1 MKPQKRITRLI
12 ALAIII
18 LTPIGAI
25 AQEQARPYID
35 QNTKAERKV
44 TPDELF
50 LSITINEKE
59 NKGKTTV
66 EEQQSLMIK
75 ALQTLGIN
83 VEKDL
88 TLNFMG
94 SEISYTTFHRNITP
108 RTTAT
113 YTLKLGNADTM
124 QKVISKLEANGIT
137 NIQLVKTNYTKAD
150 ELYNELG
157 IEAMKKAQAQA
168 AALAGAVGQ
177 SIGPA
182 ISISSWSS
190 TNGNTQ
196 PRLYKSRSNTLEEAV
211 LATDSTEPQIEVGEI
226 TYTVNVNVKFL
237 LKEE

>member
-1 MKPQKRITRLI
+1 MKLQKVITKVI
-12 ALAIII
+12 AVAII
-18 LTPIGAI
+18 TSAPIAAI
-25 AQEQARPYID
+25 AQEQARPSID
-35 QNTKAERKV
+35 QSTKAERKV

-75 ALQTLGIN
+75 TLQSLGIN
-83 VEKDL
+83 VEKEL

-94 SEISYTTFHRNITP
+94 SEISYTTFHRNIAP

-113 YTLKLGNADTM
+113 YTLKLGNAGTM

-150 ELYNELG
+150 ELYKELG
-157 IEAMKKAQAQA
+157 IEAMQKAQSQA
-168 AALAGAVGQ
+168 TALAGAVGQ

-190 TNGNTQ
+190 TSGNTQ
-196 PRLYKSRSNTLEEAV
+196 PRLYKARSSNLDTLVEENSA
-211 LATDSTEPQIEVGEI
+211 EPQIEVGEI
-226 TYTVNVNVKFL
+226 TYTVNVNVRFL

>member
-1 MKPQKRITRLI
+1 MKPQKEFKIL
-12 ALAIII
+12 III
-18 LTPIGAI
+18 ATILFAHTAAT
-25 AQEQARPYID
+25 AQEQTRPSID
-35 QNTKAERKV
+35 QSAKAERKI

-50 LSITINEKE
+50 LNITINEKE

-66 EEQQSLMIK
+66 EEQQSFMIK
-75 ALQTLGIN
+75 ALQSLGIN
-83 VEKDL
+83 VEKEL

-150 ELYNELG
+150 KLYNELG
-157 IEAMKKAQAQA
+157 IEAMQKAQSQA
-168 AALAGAVGQ
+168 TALAGAVGQ

-190 TNGNTQ
+190 TSGNTQ
-196 PRLYKSRSNTLEEAV
+196 PRLYKARSSNLDTLVEENSA
-211 LATDSTEPQIEVGEI
+211 EPQIEVGEI
-226 TYTVNVNVKFL
+226 TYTVNVNVRFL